1 MVWIGILENAVKFDV
16 LQSEVV
22 IPLVGR
28 SLHKSDFGVEFLV
41 PLNVEDSWLVG
52 EAAEGDVLL
61 AI

>member
-1 MVWIGILENAVKFDV
+1 MVWIGVLENSVQFDV

-41 PLNVEDSWLVG
+41 PLNVEDSCVVG
-52 EAAEGDVLL
+52 EAAEGDVLP